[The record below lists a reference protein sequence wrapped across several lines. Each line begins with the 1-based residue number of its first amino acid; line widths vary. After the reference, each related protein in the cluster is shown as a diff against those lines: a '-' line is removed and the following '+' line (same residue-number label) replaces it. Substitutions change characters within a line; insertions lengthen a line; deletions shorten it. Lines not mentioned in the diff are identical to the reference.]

1 MAIFLLIV
9 SQALTLI
16 IIASLL
22 FTLPRPLNT
31 PVYMGCLV
39 LIGVGIGMA
48 LVLDNQDMAIFDTL
62 EVLAL
67 ITGVIILFVG
77 FGIGIRQKSRTR
89 PFSLSILGLIIL
101 SLTVIITT
109 LEARNDL
116 RQRLDVVEDT
126 TPAPDSTEVV
136 VSPTPQATATTREI
150 ARQILDDVAV
160 AIAEQTGLSAEAV
173 TVLLDEGASVAG
185 LIREHGGDLEVA
197 ITDITVIMTAGVEAM
212 ARNGQMDENAASF
225 ALASMP
231 AIVRL
236 GVNSSLNGML
246 ARFDTP
252 ESTPAP

>member
-9 SQALTLI
+9 SQALALI

-22 FTLPRPLNT
+22 FTLPRPLNMSAY
-31 PVYMGCLV
+31 VGCLV

-48 LVLDNQDMAIFDTL
+48 LVLDNQDVAIFDTL

-67 ITGVIILFVG
+67 ITGVILLLVG
-77 FGIGIRQKSRTR
+77 IGIGIRQKSRTR
-89 PFSLSILGLIIL
+89 PFSLSALGMIIL

-116 RQRLDVVEDT
+116 RQRLDVVEDS
-126 TPAPDSTEVV
+126 TPAPDSTEAII
-136 VSPTPQATATTREI
+136 SPTPQATATTREI

-160 AIAEQTGLSAEAV
+160 AIAEQTGLSADAV
-173 TVLLDEGASVAG
+173 TVLLDEGASVAS
-185 LIREHGGDLEVA
+185 LIGEHGGDLEIA
-197 ITDITVIMTAGVEAM
+197 ITDITAIMTAGVEAM